1 MQPTVEAIREKCV
14 EEGDCWLWQGA
25 MSHGTRPVA
34 RLDGTRKLVGVRRLM
49 LELCGIEP
57 GRNKVFPTCGN
68 QACLNHEHLKPMTHA
83 AMLKRVAAQT
93 GYAQSVTRNAK
104 IAAGKRKHS
113 PITPELVEE
122 IRSSPESGRAVA
134 RRMGLCQSTVQAIR
148 AHDSWRDYANP
159 FFQLAA

>member
-1 MQPTVEAIREKCV
+1 MQPTIEAILERCI
-14 EEGDCWLWQGA
+14 EEGDCLLWQGA

-34 RLDGTRKLVGVRRLM
+34 RLDGTKKMVGVRRMM
-49 LELCGIEP
+49 LELSGISP
-57 GRNKVFPTCGN
+57 GRRRAFPTCGN
-68 QACLNHEHLKPMTHA
+68 QACLNLAHLKPMEHA
-83 AMLKRVAAQT
+83 TMLKLVAAQT
-93 GYAQSVTRNAK
+93 GYARSVTRNAK

-113 PITPELVEE
+113 PLTPEIVEE

-148 AHDSWRDYANP
+148 AHESWRDYSNP